1 MGTSPLAILPL
12 ELIFRILDF
21 LEPREHSGFSCTCR
35 HAVTLVNR
43 KLDNLKDRDELWSG
57 FYLISDHRP
66 LNELSPPWKSR
77 TARYVDKER
86 RRIYQLRVLEREYAR
101 RISPPGMN
109 FGLPNDDDP
118 DL

>member
-1 MGTSPLAILPL
+1 MDSSPLATLPL

-21 LEPREHSGFSCTCR
+21 LEPRQYSGFSCTCR

-43 KLDNLKDRDELWSG
+43 KLDNLKDRNELWSG
-57 FYLISDHRP
+57 FYLISDYRP
-66 LNELSPPWKSR
+66 LHELLPPWKSR

-86 RRIYQLRVLEREYAR
+86 RRIYQLRVLEWEYAR
-101 RISPPGMN
+101 SIASPGMN
-109 FGLPNDDDP
+109 IGFPSDDDP